1 MALVDTNGL
10 SAADI
15 AAVSGNNSNA
25 FGGDGAWLILI
36 LLLFAAFNGNG
47 WGNNGAGAMQQGF
60 DQQAVMGALG
70 GIQGSLAA
78 MSNQNCSDRFDIIN
92 TLNNGHNTIL
102 QQVADLKYT
111 IAQEACNNR
120 AAVQAMGQVILDK
133 ICQQE
138 IDALKT
144 QVTNLQTQINIANQ
158 TSQLVAD
165 NNAQTLYLKQTLNP
179 TPIPAYIV
187 AAPGTTTSTG
197 TT

>member
-1 MALVDTNGL
+1 
-10 SAADI
+10 
-15 AAVSGNNSNA
+15 
-25 FGGDGAWLILI
+25 
-36 LLLFAAFNGNG
+36 
-47 WGNNGAGAMQQGF
+47 
-60 DQQAVMGALG
+60 
-70 GIQGSLAA
+70 
-78 MSNQNCSDRFDIIN
+78 
-92 TLNNGHNTIL
+92 
-102 QQVADLKYT
+102 
-111 IAQEACNNR
+111 
-120 AAVQAMGQVILDK
+120 MGQVILDK

-187 AAPGTTTSTG
+187 AAPGTTPSTG